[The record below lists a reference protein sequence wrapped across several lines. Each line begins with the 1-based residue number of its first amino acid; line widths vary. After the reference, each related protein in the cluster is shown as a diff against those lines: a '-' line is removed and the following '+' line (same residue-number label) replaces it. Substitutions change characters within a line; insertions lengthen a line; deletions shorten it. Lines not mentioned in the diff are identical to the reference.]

1 VSPPVNLNGHISAAD
16 LPLCVSESANNLAKI
31 GRELLKFL
39 AVFSGSVLAGF
50 SIGTLQHFVSFGI
63 WGYGF
68 SKDTFGLALIE
79 GGMTGVVAA
88 IPTGLLIYYF
98 ILKRNLTFRELAI
111 IVLGSL
117 AGGCV
122 LGAALFWPSAFL
134 TPVWTVFL
142 SIIVRARTT
151 APISANSVR
160 TV

>member
-1 VSPPVNLNGHISAAD
+1 VA
-16 LPLCVSESANNLAKI
+16 ESAKYSVRI
-31 GRELLKFL
+31 GRELLKFV

-68 SKDTFGLALIE
+68 SKDTFQLALLE
-79 GGMTGVVAA
+79 GGMTGVLAA
-88 IPTGLLIYYF
+88 VPTGLLIYYF
-98 ILKRNLTFRELAI
+98 ILKRDLAFRELVI
-111 IVLGSL
+111 IVLGSF

-122 LGAALFWPSAFL
+122 LGAAFFWPSAFL

-142 SIIVRARTT
+142 SIIVRARSTS
-151 APISANSVR
+151 PISPDSAR

>member
-1 VSPPVNLNGHISAAD
+1 MAVNFNGRLSIAA
-16 LPLCVSESANNLAKI
+16 LALCVTEPTNYPAKI
-31 GRELLKFL
+31 GREILKFI

-68 SKDTFGLALIE
+68 SKDTLGLALLE

-88 IPTGLLIYYF
+88 VPTGLLIYYF
-98 ILKRNLTFRELAI
+98 ILKRNLTFRELAV

-151 APISANSVR
+151 SPISSDSIR